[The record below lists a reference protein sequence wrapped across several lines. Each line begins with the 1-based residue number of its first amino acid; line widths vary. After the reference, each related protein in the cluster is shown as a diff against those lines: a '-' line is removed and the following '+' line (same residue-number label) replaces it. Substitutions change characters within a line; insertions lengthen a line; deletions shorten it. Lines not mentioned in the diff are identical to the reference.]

1 LINLA
6 LRAAAPVAA
15 ASLPQADTTTVRLP
29 PGVHAADTVVAGSI
43 DYVTPVVQFIF
54 QQPPWLMWTGVAL
67 GAVIALVVLW
77 WLWGRRDPILTWF
90 RTRSRGTYAAMGAG
104 AIAAL
109 GIATFAGFKSFDFM
123 MNDKRFCNGCHIFVP
138 SGQVWERPDSGDY
151 TLVNKL
157 EGKHDTINCH
167 TCHGFKPVAEGV
179 KMVLW
184 MSGVRDEEIPPH
196 GKVPRK
202 TCEGCHVTGAAKESW
217 QAIASTGGHKF
228 HLQSDSVAKA
238 ADVAREAEYEALVA
252 KHGEGGH
259 LEKPAA
265 GLGVECLSCHAR
277 SAHRFQPADSTCS
290 QKGCHLTDE
299 IKIRLGKMSQA
310 QGLHC
315 NACHQFTKVLPQLA
329 DVDSARGTLR
339 PASRQCFSCHEMRQA
354 LSSFDVARDPHGGAC
369 GMCHNPHE
377 NVKPADALKTCTSAG
392 CHADWRGNDFHMG
405 AAHVKVAQ
413 KCETCHAP
421 HAAKVD
427 AADCTGCHN
436 AVAEGARKD
445 PTLKRPRVPE
455 TFDTSKALQRR
466 AEGNEPRTLH
476 GKGDAPPEDPP
487 AAQSHVPAPARAD
500 DPPRP
505 FEHDE
510 HKQLKCITCHDVKS
524 RENKVT
530 FASPRGCLICHHEAR
545 QTTRDCA
552 ACHADEQVRQF
563 QHAEQLRVKVK
574 KADVPARTRTVQ
586 FRHATHENVKCADCH
601 VAKVT
606 LAPTAEAKNCTG
618 CHDDHH
624 AAKRDCASCHR
635 TDESWKAHTRES
647 HVACT
652 ECHAQATVARLLPD
666 RTFCL
671 GCHPPAVDHYADQEC
686 TQCHL
691 LTSPEGF
698 RPRLSSAQ

>member
-1 LINLA
+1 
-6 LRAAAPVAA
+6 
-15 ASLPQADTTTVRLP
+15 
-29 PGVHAADTVVAGSI
+29 
-43 DYVTPVVQFIF
+43 
-54 QQPPWLMWTGVAL
+54 
-67 GAVIALVVLW
+67 
-77 WLWGRRDPILTWF
+77 
-90 RTRSRGTYAAMGAG
+90 
-104 AIAAL
+104 
-109 GIATFAGFKSFDFM
+109 
-123 MNDKRFCNGCHIFVP
+123 
-138 SGQVWERPDSGDY
+138 
-151 TLVNKL
+151 
-157 EGKHDTINCH
+157 
-167 TCHGFKPVAEGV
+167 
-179 KMVLW
+179 
-184 MSGVRDEEIPPH
+184 
-196 GKVPRK
+196 
-202 TCEGCHVTGAAKESW
+202 
-217 QAIASTGGHKF
+217 
-228 HLQSDSVAKA
+228 
-238 ADVAREAEYEALVA
+238 
-252 KHGEGGH
+252 
-259 LEKPAA
+259 
-265 GLGVECLSCHAR
+265 
-277 SAHRFQPADSTCS
+277 
-290 QKGCHLTDE
+290 
-299 IKIRLGKMSQA
+299 
-310 QGLHC
+310 
-315 NACHQFTKVLPQLA
+315 
-329 DVDSARGTLR
+329 
-339 PASRQCFSCHEMRQA
+339 
-354 LSSFDVARDPHGGAC
+354 
-369 GMCHNPHE
+369 
-377 NVKPADALKTCTSAG
+377 
-392 CHADWRGNDFHMG
+392 MG

-487 AAQSHVPAPARAD
+487 AAQSHVPAAARAD